1 MAAKTPVAAG
11 TAGYV
16 DKIRGL
22 YTGVRAAAEAILTVG
37 SIDNNRTR
45 FRQMVFYFSDIDDG
59 DTWASGIQ
67 GIKACWWMGDTA
79 NGDAC
84 NVSLTNADGS
94 ILFETVATS
103 DVNGW
108 VLLMIDDQDSA
119 HGLSIR

>member
-16 DKIRGL
+16 DKIRGV

-45 FRQMVFYFSDIDDG
+45 FRQLLYYFSDIDDG
-59 DTWASGIQ
+59 DTWASGIAN
-67 GIKACWWMGDTA
+67 IKAVFWMGDTA

-84 NVSLTNADGS
+84 NASLNNADGT
-94 ILFETVATS
+94 ILFETVSTS

-108 VLLMIDDQDSA
+108 VLLFIDDQDSA
-119 HGLSIR
+119 HGFSIR